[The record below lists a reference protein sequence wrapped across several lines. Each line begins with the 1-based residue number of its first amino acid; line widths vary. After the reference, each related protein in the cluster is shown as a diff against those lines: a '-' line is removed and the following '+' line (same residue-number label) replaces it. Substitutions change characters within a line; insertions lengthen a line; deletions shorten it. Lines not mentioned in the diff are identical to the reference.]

1 MPSSKGY
8 VRNYAQ
14 ENKYKS
20 TPEQIHARVIRNKNR
35 AEGLKKGIVHKGDGK
50 EIDHKVPLSK
60 GGSAGG
66 SNLRVVSASSNDSF
80 KRNSKGAL
88 VSQVSTKERLVSKR
102 ERRGGNS

>member
-1 MPSSKGY
+1 MPSSK
-8 VRNYAQ
+8 NYKRDYQQ

-20 TPEQIHARVIRNKNR
+20 TPEQIHARVVRNRNR
-35 AEGLKKGIVHKGDGK
+35 REGLAKGIVHKGDGK

-60 GGSAGG
+60 GGASGG

-88 VSQVSTKERLVSKR
+88 VSQTSKK
-102 ERRGGNS
+102 ERRGGNA

>member
-1 MPSSKGY
+1 MPSSPSYKRDY
-8 VRNYAQ
+8 KQ

-20 TPEQIHARVIRNKNR
+20 SPEQIKARVIRNANR
-35 AEGLKKGIVHKGDGK
+35 RAALAKGIVHKGDGK

-60 GGSAGG
+60 GGAAGG

-88 VSQVSTKERLVSKR
+88 VSQTSAKEASRHPTHKR
-102 ERRGGNS
+102 KGK